1 MTYNINDK
9 FYNEYEPEVAIFCNT
24 NGYKLVELE
33 KEIVKDV
40 KCRVFQI
47 QEIVKTLEEL
57 QAEKIA
63 ELKAK
68 REAYKK
74 TIIIKDNISLADL
87 EIVSNNYSNLM
98 RLKYGWVQDDLDLF
112 DSEMDNI
119 VIKYNTIKDLINNS
133 TLDTINSILISFEE

>member
-9 FYNEYEPEVAIFCNT
+9 FYNEYEPEAAIFCNA
-24 NGYKLVELE
+24 NGYKMVELE
-33 KEIVKDV
+33 KEDGN
-40 KCRVFQI
+40 RVFQI
-47 QEIVKTLEEL
+47 QEIVKTLDEL
-57 QAEKIA
+57 KSEKIA

-87 EIVSNNYSNLM
+87 EIGSNNYSNLM

>member
-24 NGYKLVELE
+24 NGYKIVELE

-40 KCRVFQI
+40 ECRVFQI
-47 QEIVKTLEEL
+47 QEIVKTLDEL

-87 EIVSNNYSNLM
+87 EIGSNNYSNLM

-133 TLDTINSILISFEE
+133 TLDTINSILISFED